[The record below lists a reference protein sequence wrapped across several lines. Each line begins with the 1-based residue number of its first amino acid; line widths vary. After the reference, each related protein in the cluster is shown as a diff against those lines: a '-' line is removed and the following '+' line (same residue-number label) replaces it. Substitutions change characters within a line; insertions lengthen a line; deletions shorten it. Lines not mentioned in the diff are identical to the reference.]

1 MRPCVPGRIGIWKSC
16 FLTRGKN
23 WSTWRKTPRSKRE
36 NQQQTKP
43 TFGVA
48 ARIWARATLKEVS
61 CFLTTA
67 TSLLPK
73 QVVESITPKVLKNPL
88 SIWIWIKMKWK
99 KNRHIIKQRGYPSP
113 DWPGGGGR
121 DELSQARYIITF
133 RDLPRHFLFVS
144 HGGASTHKENSM
156 RDMLGRSGDMPSRK
170 ILKIQVLWD
179 VIWCNLALKLIGEYQ
194 DSILN
199 NK

>member
-99 KNRHIIKQRGYPSP
+99 KNRHIIKQRGYPLT
-113 DWPGGGGR
+113 DRGGGER
-121 DELSQARYIITF
+121 ALTSEDILSPSGTF
-133 RDLPRHFLFVS
+133 LWGHFLFVS
-144 HGGASTHKENSM
+144 HGGASTHKESSM

-194 DSILN
+194 DYILN

>member
-73 QVVESITPKVLKNPL
+73 QVVESITPKVLKNSS
-88 SIWIWIKMKWK
+88 SIWIWINAKWNE
-99 KNRHIIKQRGYPSP
+99 KNRRIIKQRGYPLTDP
-113 DWPGGGGR
+113 GEEGGGGVEER
-121 DELSQARYIITF
+121 ALTSKDKLSHSGTF
-133 RDLPRHFLFVS
+133 
-144 HGGASTHKENSM
+144 
-156 RDMLGRSGDMPSRK
+156 
-170 ILKIQVLWD
+170 
-179 VIWCNLALKLIGEYQ
+179 LAIFCL
-194 DSILN
+194 
-199 NK
+199 